1 MDSAM
6 LVAYGPDGHP
16 LVAEDSSLELLQKWS
31 REQVLH
37 CPNCRGIVHVR
48 GGPDKRTQIHFA
60 HQKGECAWSTESESV
75 RHARGKWVI
84 SQWLHQQFPQS
95 VVTLEERLP
104 EPNRIADIYIVHNDS
119 QRWAVEFQCAL
130 LDIEEWKMRHQAY
143 RKAGIIDTWIIG
155 NNRREKQEAFIEGV
169 LATAHEVMFL
179 DPLVT
184 PPRVWL
190 RWPITRHQALEW
202 QNRSV
207 QTPQDLP
214 VPELDG
220 WVGRTGYGM
229 TLIGSLY
236 EVHLDEQAH
245 LIHPTRR
252 ALEVRARLLQEMSAA
267 SIPDEAMLRAY
278 LRHSIDE
285 EALRIVLI
293 PLMKAYLRDP
303 DLFRRYN
310 YGRGLENHPPDESDH
325 LRILKAQAWLD
336 TLRQRGFTLTRLQ
349 ALMEELP
356 FVGPYAAF
364 AGYMEMLLT
373 LASRA
378 GYR

>member
-1 MDSAM
+1 M

-16 LVAEDSSLELLQKWS
+16 LVAEESSLEQLQRWS

-37 CPNCRGIVHVR
+37 CPNCRSIVYVR

-84 SQWLHQQFPQS
+84 SQWLHQQFPQAI
-95 VVTLEERLP
+95 VTLEERLP
-104 EPNRIADIYIVHNDS
+104 EPNRIADSYIVHNDDR
-119 QRWAVEFQCAL
+119 RWAIEFQCAP
-130 LDIEEWKMRHQAY
+130 LDIEEWKMRHEAY
-143 RKAGIIDTWIIG
+143 RKAGIIDIWIIG
-155 NNRREKQEAFIEGV
+155 NNRRQKQEAFIEAV
-169 LATAHEVMFL
+169 LTTAHEVMFL
-179 DPLVT
+179 DPLMT

-190 RWPITRHQALEW
+190 RWPITRHQALQW

-207 QTPQDLP
+207 QTPQGLP
-214 VPELDG
+214 IPELDG

-236 EVHLDEQAH
+236 EVHFDEQAH

-252 ALEVRARLLQEMSAA
+252 VLETRAQLLQTMNAA
-267 SIPDEAMLRAY
+267 CVVEEAMLRAY
-278 LRHSIDE
+278 LRHSVDE
-285 EALRIVLI
+285 EALGVVLI

-310 YGRGLENHPPDESDH
+310 YGRGLENLSPDESE
-325 LRILKAQAWLD
+325 RFRVQKAREWLD
-336 TLRQRGFTLTRLQ
+336 TIKQRGFTLSRLQ

-373 LASRA
+373 LANKA
-378 GYR
+378 DNK

>member
-1 MDSAM
+1 
-6 LVAYGPDGHP
+6 
-16 LVAEDSSLELLQKWS
+16 
-31 REQVLH
+31 
-37 CPNCRGIVHVR
+37 VR

-75 RHARGKWVI
+75 RHVRGKWVI
-84 SQWLHQQFPQS
+84 SQWLRQQFPQG

-119 QRWAVEFQCAL
+119 QRWAVEFQCAP

-252 ALEVRARLLQEMSAA
+252 ALEARAQLLQEMSTA
-267 SIPDEAMLRAY
+267 SIPNEAMLRAY
-278 LRHSIDE
+278 LRHSVDE
-285 EALRIVLI
+285 EALRIVFI
-293 PLMKAYLRDP
+293 PLMKAYLRDL

-310 YGRGLENHPPDESDH
+310 YGRGLGNRPLDESDR

-349 ALMEELP
+349 ALMKELP